1 MVRVLD
7 EEHRAVGPWN
17 PHLEPEELQVGLR
30 HMLLVRLFDDRM
42 QKIQRQGRIS
52 FYIKSTGEEAVAVA
66 AGMALTPGDML
77 FPSYRQQG
85 LQVVRGRNLVDLMCQ
100 CLSNTRDMCKGRQM
114 PIMYHWASGNI
125 FSISGNLATQ
135 YPQAVGWAMA
145 AAIKGED
152 RIAASWIGEG
162 SSAEADFHYAMTF
175 AKVYRAPVILNL
187 VNNQWAISTF
197 QGFAG
202 GEQRTFA
209 QAGPGYG
216 IPGIRVDGNDFLAVY
231 AVTQW
236 AAQRARQSGGPTLIE
251 HVTYRAAA
259 HSTSDDPSRYR
270 PKEEWRAWPLGD
282 PVTRLKAHLIA
293 LGEWSEERHA
303 KLEKELDAHV
313 SACWKEAETYGT
325 LSGGPSLDPLTM
337 FEDVLKEVPPNLQR
351 EREEMRALRSGSRTS
366 VRRPRLWQRKAE
378 DTMARMNMVQALNS
392 AMDVMLGR
400 DPRVVVLGEDV
411 GFFGGVFR
419 ATEGLQRKYGEQR
432 VLDTPIAEGG
442 IIAAA
447 IGMGANGL
455 KPVAEIQFADYIYP
469 GFDQVVS
476 ELARLRYRSA
486 GDFSAPVTIRSPC
499 GGGIRGGQTHSQSP
513 EALFAHVCGIKVVMP
528 SNPYDAKGMLI
539 SSIEGDDPVVFFEPK
554 RIYNGPFDGDPHK
567 PATPWSAHPRGEVPE
582 GHFTVPLGQAQVVR
596 EGRDVSVLA
605 YGTMVHVA
613 EAAVKLTG
621 IDAEIIDVRTMAP
634 LDVDTLC
641 TSVCKTGRCVVVH
654 EATRFGGYGAEL
666 VATVQEQCFWNLE
679 APIQRV
685 AGWDTPYPHAFE
697 WEYFPGPARIAA
709 ALRNVVGA
717 K

>member
-1 MVRVLD
+1 
-7 EEHRAVGPWN
+7 
-17 PHLEPEELQVGLR
+17 
-30 HMLLVRLFDDRM
+30 MLLVRLFDDRM

-66 AGMALTPGDML
+66 ACMALTPGDML

-209 QAGPGYG
+209 QSGPGYG

-251 HVTYRAAA
+251 HVTYRTAA

-270 PKEEWRAWPLGD
+270 PKDEWRAWPLGD
-282 PVTRLKAHLIA
+282 PVERLKAHLIA

-303 KLEKELDAHV
+303 KLTKELDAHV

-351 EREEMRALRSGSRTS
+351 EREEMRALRSGSQQER
-366 VRRPRLWQRKAE
+366 
-378 DTMARMNMVQALNS
+378 AL
-392 AMDVMLGR
+392 V
-400 DPRVVVLGEDV
+400 P
-411 GFFGGVFR
+411 
-419 ATEGLQRKYGEQR
+419 
-432 VLDTPIAEGG
+432 
-442 IIAAA
+442 
-447 IGMGANGL
+447 
-455 KPVAEIQFADYIYP
+455 PVA
-469 GFDQVVS
+469 
-476 ELARLRYRSA
+476 
-486 GDFSAPVTIRSPC
+486 
-499 GGGIRGGQTHSQSP
+499 
-513 EALFAHVCGIKVVMP
+513 K
-528 SNPYDAKGMLI
+528 
-539 SSIEGDDPVVFFEPK
+539 EG
-554 RIYNGPFDGDPHK
+554 
-567 PATPWSAHPRGEVPE
+567 
-582 GHFTVPLGQAQVVR
+582 
-596 EGRDVSVLA
+596 
-605 YGTMVHVA
+605 
-613 EAAVKLTG
+613 
-621 IDAEIIDVRTMAP
+621 
-634 LDVDTLC
+634 
-641 TSVCKTGRCVVVH
+641 
-654 EATRFGGYGAEL
+654 
-666 VATVQEQCFWNLE
+666 
-679 APIQRV
+679 
-685 AGWDTPYPHAFE
+685 
-697 WEYFPGPARIAA
+697 
-709 ALRNVVGA
+709 
-717 K
+717 